1 MFVVLGCFSV
11 DVKVGY
17 QKDFKA
23 FEGVQDLLFC
33 FSRLIL
39 PPHPLLINSVCVC
52 VCVCVLIPFLLLTEQ
67 MVNEIKCCNVIKG
80 G

>member
-39 PPHPLLINSVCVC
+39 PPHPLLINSVCVWVC
-52 VCVCVLIPFLLLTEQ
+52 VCVCVWVCGCVC
-67 MVNEIKCCNVIKG
+67 VNPILAAYRANG
-80 G
+80 Q